1 MKTFIQ
7 KEENKQEKWY
17 LVDATGMPLGRLA
30 SGVASILR
38 GKNDVDFTP
47 HVDSANHVIVINTDK
62 IVLTGKKVEQKYY
75 RYHTLYIGG
84 LKEIQYKDLLAKKS
98 DFAVYEAIRGMLP
111 KNRLGRKMI
120 KHVRVYK
127 DDVHGHDAQ
136 KPEKIELKGKR
147 V

>member
-1 MKTFIQ
+1 MKTIMANSATVE
-7 KEENKQEKWY
+7 KKWY
-17 LVDATGMPLGRLA
+17 IIDAEGKVLGR
-30 SGVASILR
+30 VAAEAATLLR
-38 GKNDVDFTP
+38 GKHKATFTP
-47 HVDSANHVIVINTDK
+47 NVDCGDNVIILNSDK
-62 IVLTGKKVEQKYY
+62 LVLTGKKEEQKYFK
-75 RYHTLYIGG
+75 RYSGFTNG

-127 DDVHGHDAQ
+127 DAVHGHEAQ
-136 KPEKIELKGKR
+136 KPVKIELKGKR